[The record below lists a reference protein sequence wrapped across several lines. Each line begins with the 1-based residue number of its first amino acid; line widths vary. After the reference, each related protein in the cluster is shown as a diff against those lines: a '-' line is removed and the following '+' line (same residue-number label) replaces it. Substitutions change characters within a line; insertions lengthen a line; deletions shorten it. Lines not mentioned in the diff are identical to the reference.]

1 MTRTKTG
8 AHGVMAVRHLLP
20 LVLAVALAVLPPP
33 CAAVNVQR
41 SAGSA
46 APIVTDPAEVEVLR
60 AVRGAITNAIEWLP
74 HWADEFDPCGPLGW
88 SPEIIC
94 NISAS
99 GAATVTSI
107 SLRAGLEGSLSPAVL
122 RLPNLESLVLG
133 QVSFNATAL
142 LPIINGL
149 TQLKQLALISTALN
163 YRGSQLALANMTRL
177 QDLTLQRIG
186 LSGRLSDLQLPLMPS
201 LLRVD
206 LSMNSLTGEIP
217 EELASRPFSHI
228 DLSTNSLSGA
238 IPPAL
243 IASPALVNLILFA
256 NELEGAIPDNFTTAT
271 SLQYLDLQSNKLT
284 GSIPQSIETTPS
296 LYYIDLSNNGLTGD
310 IPQIYKE
317 CSFVELSPFL
327 NLSSNG
333 LTGYL
338 PGSIGEY
345 SLRNVKHFVLDVS
358 HNKLEGDIPQQL
370 MLSQSTLFLDGNAG
384 FCNHPGYPARP
395 ARAPVKADTAASSE
409 SPHASQQQQQ
419 QPSSG
424 LSPAAVAGIATA
436 AVAGVAAL
444 VLAALVL
451 VHMRRVEGAGRK
463 EEEQVLKGK
472 ADPTDAVSLW
482 LPDSAAGGKKGAS
495 GKWTSADSSGKTKV
509 FSEKA
514 KKAAAARLEGSLL
527 FCLDELIAA
536 TNGFHPTALLGCGG
550 FGHVYHGMLP
560 ALDEGEEGEA
570 VAIKVLHWDEGQGGA
585 GGQGEREYETEVDL
599 LSLVRHRH
607 LVRLVGFCSEGQ
619 HRMLVYEYM
628 PRGSL
633 AQHLHGGQE
642 ARLPWSARVR
652 IALGVAR
659 GLAYL
664 HEGCVPRIVHRDIK
678 PSNVLLD
685 ANMEARIADF
695 GLAKMLHDHE
705 RDVATRV
712 QGTWGYVAPEYLAGA
727 AVNEKVD
734 VYAFGVLL
742 LELVTGRSPLGD
754 SKLVTW
760 AEEVVAKG
768 ELGALVDPLLFG
780 DYNEGELRG
789 LVHIIFLCLHH
800 HPDDRPAMSHVV
812 QLLEGE
818 AAAQAAGGQITLP
831 HIAVS
836 LPQSTMPHMSP
847 PQI

>member
-1 MTRTKTG
+1 MTRTNAG
-8 AHGVMAVRHLLP
+8 AHGVVAVHHLLP

-33 CAAVNVQR
+33 CAAVDVQR
-41 SAGSA
+41 SAISG
-46 APIVTDPAEVEVLR
+46 PIVTDPAEVEVLR
-60 AVRGAITNAIEWLP
+60 AVRAGISNAIEWLP

-88 SPEIIC
+88 SPEITC
-94 NISAS
+94 NISTT

-149 TQLKQLALISTALN
+149 TQLKQLALMSTALN
-163 YRGSQLALANMTRL
+163 YRASQLALANMTRL
-177 QDLTLQRIG
+177 QDLTLQRVG
-186 LSGRLSDLQLPLMPS
+186 LSGRLSDLHLLRMPS

-217 EELASRPFSHI
+217 EELTSRPFFHI

-243 IASPALVNLILFA
+243 IASPALVNLILFG
-256 NELEGAIPDNFTTAT
+256 NQLEGPIPDNFTTAK
-271 SLQYLDLQSNKLT
+271 SLQYLDVQSNKLT
-284 GSIPQSIETTPS
+284 GTIPQSIETTPS

-327 NLSSNG
+327 NLSSNA

-338 PGSIGEY
+338 PGSIGKY

-370 MLSQSTLFLDGNAG
+370 MLSQATLFLDGNAG
-384 FCNHPGYPARP
+384 FCNHPGYPPCP
-395 ARAPVKADTAASSE
+395 ARAPVAHSTTSGE
-409 SPHASQQQQQ
+409 SANDSQQQQQ
-419 QPSSG
+419 QSSSG

-451 VHMRRVEGAGRK
+451 VHMRRVEGARRK
-463 EEEQVLKGK
+463 EEEQGLKGK
-472 ADPTDAVSLW
+472 GDPSDAVSLW
-482 LPDSAAGGKKGAS
+482 LPDSGAGGKKGAS
-495 GKWTSADSSGKTKV
+495 GKWTSADSSGKSKV

-536 TNGFHPTALLGCGG
+536 TNGFHPTALLGRGG
-550 FGHVYHGMLP
+550 FGHVYHGVLP
-560 ALDEGEEGEA
+560 ALDDGDEGEA
-570 VAIKVLHWDEGQGGA
+570 VAIKVLHWEDGEGGA

-812 QLLEGE
+812 QLLEGD

-836 LPQSTMPHMSP
+836 LPQSTL